1 MGQEL
6 KGNGEASYTASES
19 GSLRTQLVARLP
31 AGVRAE
37 RAEFKQ
43 GDACNLGD
51 IGTVDCITAVNLL
64 CRLPEPQ
71 AFLQKA
77 IDSIRPGGI
86 LVLVSPY
93 SWLEEY
99 TPQEKWLGG
108 KAGPNG
114 DILSSLK

>member
-1 MGQEL
+1 MGEFDATEQ
-6 KGNGEASYTASES
+6 ASVRSK
-19 GSLRTQLVARLP
+19 LVAKLP
-31 AGVRAE
+31 AAVHPART
-37 RAEFKQ
+37 EFRQ

-51 IGTVDCITAVNLL
+51 IGDVDCITAVNLL
-64 CRLPEPQ
+64 CRLPNPQ

-77 IDSIRPGGI
+77 VESIRPGGI
-86 LVLVSPY
+86 LVMVSPY

-114 DILSSLK
+114 EVLSSHEAV